1 MTKLEYCSH
10 CGAPTRFHPIT
21 KAMVD
26 AEPFSRVCMIDYA
39 EQTATPLPFG
49 LTALTDDDKLDL
61 QDYWQRLPR
70 Q

>member
-1 MTKLEYCSH
+1 
-10 CGAPTRFHPIT
+10 
-21 KAMVD
+21 
-26 AEPFSRVCMIDYA
+26 MIDYA

-49 LTALTDDDKLDL
+49 LIALTDDDKLDL